1 MRFQWPP
8 SRAVRVS
15 HLQSQAVSSSP
26 YYFSTLNHTAYY
38 ASLWQ
43 PTSSLHTNNYKE
55 ESDAMDD
62 DKSKIVILIVDS
74 PVKFALFDF
83 FTLRPKNI

>member
-8 SRAVRVS
+8 SHAVRVS
-15 HLQSQAVSSSP
+15 HLQRPPVSSSP
-26 YYFSTLNHTAYY
+26 YFGTLNHTAYY

-43 PTSSLHTNNYKE
+43 PASSLHTNNHKE

-83 FTLRPKNI
+83 FTLRP